1 MKKNKILEIADK
13 TNVKTIKVLKNTAV
27 AINIKSDRAGVQGLH
42 KALLYRPYT
51 LMRRL
56 GVK

>member
-1 MKKNKILEIADK
+1 MKKTQKLD
-13 TNVKTIKVLKNTAV
+13 VKTIK
-27 AINIKSDRAGVQGLH
+27 AGT
-42 KALLYRPYT
+42 YRPYT